1 MSARNRIAQASGPS
15 SVEVFYDTHPINEE
29 QILGALT
36 AKGASL
42 ERLTVDLLKEHDQD
56 HFGGSEATDLL
67 AAKAGLKAD
76 HLVLD
81 VCSGLGGPARYLAH
95 RIGCRV
101 VGLDLNES
109 RYRSA
114 QRLTGLVGLEQ
125 LVSFRHGNALD
136 MPFESATFDA
146 AIGQE
151 AWCHI
156 PDKPRLIAECAR
168 VVKPGGAIAFTDI
181 LRRPALRYAEESRLH
196 EEMTFSELASL
207 ESYADLLQANGCEVE
222 MAEDLS
228 DLWSEIL
235 VKRLAMYRNLREHT
249 ERRFGAEHFRRWDS
263 TYTFFVGLFGSRKLG
278 GGRFIARRSLT

>member
-1 MSARNRIAQASGPS
+1 MAQAECSA
-15 SVEVFYDTHPINEE
+15 EVLRFYDSHPINEE

-42 ERLTVDLLKEHDQD
+42 EGLTVDLLKDHDQD
-56 HFGGSEATDLL
+56 HFGGSEATDVL
-67 AAKAGLKAD
+67 AAKAGLKPN

-109 RYRSA
+109 RHHSA
-114 QRLTGLVGLEQ
+114 QRLTRLVHLEH
-125 LVSFRHGNALD
+125 LVSFRLGNALD

-146 AIGQE
+146 VIGQE

-181 LRRPALRYAEESRLH
+181 LRHPALTGAEESRLH
-196 EEMTFSELASL
+196 AEMTFSELASL
-207 ESYADLLQANGCEVE
+207 ESYTDLLRANGCEIE
-222 MAEDLS
+222 MAGDLS
-228 DLWSEIL
+228 DLWREIL
-235 VKRLAMYRNLREHT
+235 IKRLAMYRSLREHT

-263 TYTFFVGLFGSRKLG
+263 TYAFFVGLFGSHKLG
-278 GGRFIARRSLT
+278 GGRFIARLLG